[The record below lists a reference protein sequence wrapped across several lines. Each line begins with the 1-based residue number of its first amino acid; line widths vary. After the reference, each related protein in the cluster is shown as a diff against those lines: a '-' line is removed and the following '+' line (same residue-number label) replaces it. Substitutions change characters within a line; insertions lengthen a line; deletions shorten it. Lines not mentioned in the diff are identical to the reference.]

1 MKFIISITFLIVI
14 LFNSSKILI
23 FDSEPVTLILFGI
36 CLIGLAKIGRKFKN
50 GNYKYGGKTIRLLVG
65 NILLKRQVKAE
76 QCGRQKAL
84 ITVYQYL

>member
-65 NILLKRQVKAE
+65 NILLKRQVKADNVAV
-76 QCGRQKAL
+76 RKL
-84 ITVYQYL
+84 